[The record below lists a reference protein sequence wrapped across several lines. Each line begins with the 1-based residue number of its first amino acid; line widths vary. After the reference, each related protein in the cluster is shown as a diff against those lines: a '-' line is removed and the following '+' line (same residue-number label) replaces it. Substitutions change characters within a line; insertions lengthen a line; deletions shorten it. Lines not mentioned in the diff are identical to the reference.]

1 MTIRAATGDD
11 AAGVRALELE
21 LFGGDAWSEQTV
33 AETLAARTVLVA
45 EEAGLLGY
53 VVLAQAGDVVDLE
66 RIAVRPDRQRAGIAS
81 ALLDAAL
88 REVAPD
94 RVLLEVRAD
103 NEAAVAFYRRSGF
116 EEIGRR
122 RRYYRDGTDA
132 LVMIREV

>member
-1 MTIRAATGDD
+1 M
-11 AAGVRALELE
+11 
-21 LFGGDAWSEQTV
+21 
-33 AETLAARTVLVA
+33 LVA